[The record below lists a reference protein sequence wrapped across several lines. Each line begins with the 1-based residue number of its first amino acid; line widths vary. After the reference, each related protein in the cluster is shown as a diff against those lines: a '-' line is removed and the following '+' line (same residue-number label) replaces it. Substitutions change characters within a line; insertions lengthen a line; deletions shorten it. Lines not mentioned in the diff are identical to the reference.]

1 VSEKRRAKKGADVEG
16 GGVDAADIDVSAPP
30 SDWSPEFDDGEDE
43 D

>member
-1 VSEKRRAKKGADVEG
+1 MSKRREKKGEEIEG
-16 GGVDAADIDVSAPP
+16 GGIDAADIDFDETP